1 MDLKIVNQILDSY
14 LKEKNLILDNVEL
27 VKESGYLILRVSI
40 DKENGIDIDEL
51 AAVNEYLSERI
62 DKYDSDMPEYMLEV
76 CSPGAEKL
84 LKSISEV
91 KANVGK
97 YVHVE
102 IINMIYEGVLES
114 VNENKITLKINA
126 KGRFKKVVLDYED
139 IKIIRLAVKI

>member
-51 AAVNEYLSERI
+51 ASVNEYLSERI

-139 IKIIRLAVKI
+139 IKIIRLAVKL

>member
-1 MDLKIVNQILDSY
+1 MDLKIVNQILDPY
-14 LKEKNLILDNVEL
+14 LKEKNLILDDVEL

>member
-1 MDLKIVNQILDSY
+1 MDLKIVNQILDSC

>member
-1 MDLKIVNQILDSY
+1 MDLKIVNQILDLY

-76 CSPGAEKL
+76 CSPGAEKP

>member
-14 LKEKNLILDNVEL
+14 LKEKNLVLDNVEL

>member
-102 IINMIYEGVLES
+102 IINMIYAGVLES

>member
-51 AAVNEYLSERI
+51 ASVNEYLSERI
-62 DKYDSDMPEYMLEV
+62 DKYDIDMPEYMLEV

>member
-91 KANVGK
+91 KANVVK

-102 IINMIYEGVLES
+102 IINMRYEGVLES

>member
-84 LKSISEV
+84 LKSIYEV

>member
-27 VKESGYLILRVSI
+27 VKESGYLILRVII

-51 AAVNEYLSERI
+51 ASVNEYLSERI